1 MRIYPS
7 KHKIKS
13 IPTSKMDT
21 TLNIPLAYIDIDYTK
36 YNISKMIEPGFSKSV
51 KTILCP
57 EQEFENLDF
66 LLFNEREE
74 IVDKKNL
81 FKFQN
86 NKYYFSPA
94 TTTKFSPK
102 QFLWKA
108 TVKKNLDYNI
118 SNTYNLKIRCE
129 EEDEELNRNI
139 ISTFMNPSERNML
152 VYSNIK
158 INSNDKSHNAFT
170 RMSEEDADFLFI
182 KSHNAIHYDIDGD
195 KLIDYDN
202 ILRKH
207 TNIWIG
213 CEDAVAL
220 NTSYNLLV
228 ATESHEFRIANPIIS
243 TSGSIFTNRYFDLS
257 LISTPTNV
265 TVHNIFTSSLVP
277 ALILEYDKLGF
288 VIITSYDVL
297 DDPLAHEGFMYELM
311 MYVYMNTYSSTDYIK
326 EWITYKLPNYE
337 IYNGAYSTKSS
348 FVSKHSIS
356 SMLKLTGSYTL
367 VGMEVQDNESSNRTL
382 LTGDDL
388 EDTTGAIKCI
398 GQNNGKPIFV
408 IDGTLSGYV
417 EPDKPE
423 GWKSV
428 YYNDYIYYVDKLY
441 YLIEEDITNKVLLL
455 ESENNLIVKVYNFKS
470 SKYNINKQAD
480 STLQISF
487 IKTDGELTQR
497 IKEAEYTIYYE
508 IESKKINFCYMEDYK
523 ESDNQIKLFNVLVE
537 QTSDAIEV
545 FDMRQLGGG
554 LSEDEE
560 DDFELM
566 DIGHINGRPYRIA
579 GTLVLTMPTK
589 YKPYEEQI
597 KKVINKYKT
606 AEDYIAIFFEDEES
620 DDN

>member
-13 IPTSKMDT
+13 IPTSKIDT
-21 TLNIPLAYIDIDYTK
+21 TLNIPLAYIDIDFTK
-36 YNISKMIEPGFSKSV
+36 YNISKLIEPNFSKST
-51 KTILCP
+51 KTILYP
-57 EQEFENLDF
+57 EQEFDNLDF

-74 IVDKKNL
+74 AVDKKNL

-108 TVKKNLDYNI
+108 TGKKNLDYNI

-129 EEDEELNRNI
+129 EQDEELNRNI
-139 ISTFMNPSERNML
+139 ISTFMNPSERDML

-158 INSNDKSHNAFT
+158 INSNDKSYTTFT
-170 RMSEEDADFLFI
+170 NMSSEEADFLFI
-182 KSHNAIHYDIDGD
+182 KSHNGIHYDIDGD
-195 KLIDYDN
+195 VLIDYDN
-202 ILRKH
+202 ILRQH

-213 CEDAVAL
+213 CEDAIAL
-220 NTSYNLLV
+220 NNSYNLLV
-228 ATESHEFRIANPIIS
+228 STEMHEFRISNPIVS
-243 TSGSIFTNRYFDLS
+243 TSGSIYTNRYFDLS

-288 VIITSYDVL
+288 VIITSYEVL
-297 DDPLAHEGFMYELM
+297 DEPLKYEGFMYELM
-311 MYVYMNTYSSTDYIK
+311 MYVYMNSYSSTPYLK

-337 IYNGAYSTKSS
+337 INNNTYSTKSS
-348 FVSKHSIS
+348 FVSKHNIS
-356 SMLKLTGSYTL
+356 SILKLTGSYTL
-367 VGMEVQDNESSNRTL
+367 VAMELKDNEASRTL
-382 LTGDDL
+382 QTDNDL
-388 EDTTGAIKCI
+388 DDTTGAIKCI

-423 GWKSV
+423 GWKSIYYNGYV
-428 YYNDYIYYVDKLY
+428 YYVEKLY

-455 ESENNLIVKVYNFKS
+455 ESDNNLIIKIYNFKS
-470 SKYNINKQAD
+470 SKFNINKQAD
-480 STLQISF
+480 STLQVSF
-487 IKTDGELTQR
+487 IKTDGELVQR
-497 IKEAEYTIYYE
+497 IREAEYTIYYE
-508 IESKKINFCYMEDYK
+508 IENKKISFCYAEDYE
-523 ESDNQIKLFNVLVE
+523 ESDNLIKLFNVLVE

-597 KKVINKYKT
+597 RKVIDKYKT
-606 AEDYIAIFFEDEES
+606 AEDYVAIFFEDEES